1 MFIRETIIGPRMV
14 DGRKFLERTI
24 ESKFGD
30 RKVAITTISMDNK
43 PLIKKYVFDE
53 PNVIK
58 NYWKSLTKGV
68 VDSHRT
74 WKNPHGVDYLA

>member
-1 MFIRETIIGPRMV
+1 MFIRETIIGPRIV
-14 DGRKFLERTI
+14 EGRKFLKRTI
-24 ESKFGD
+24 ESRFGD
-30 RKVAITTISMDNK
+30 REVSITTISMDNK
-43 PLIKKYVFDE
+43 PFVKKYVFDE

-58 NYWKSLTKGV
+58 NYWKSLTKGT